1 QKADTV
7 KIESINQTTKIKS
20 ILTISSVC
28 SDGCFIGRL
37 GSTDRRYTCEARNKN
52 GTSGKTRFTVKISG
66 MPKAPVIHSSEVI
79 SSSSIL
85 VKWKAVTMVA
95 KPVILYTLYYNA
107 DQEKSPRAVNIT
119 VKNSTGNY
127 EHRLL
132 KLNQLTA
139 YSISLSATNIF
150 GEGTVSE
157 PVVEKTSPID
167 PQPPEILNDGTVT
180 HQNISLTFVKSLLNK
195 RGVIL

>member
-1 QKADTV
+1 LD
-7 KIESINQTTKIKS
+7 IFSG
-20 ILTISSVC
+20 LT
-28 SDGCFIGRL
+28 
-37 GSTDRRYTCEARNKN
+37 
-52 GTSGKTRFTVKISG
+52 G

-107 DQEKSPRAVNIT
+107 DHEKSPRAVNIT

-127 EHRLL
+127 EYRLL

-157 PVVEKTSPID
+157 PVVEKTSPIGKD
-167 PQPPEILNDGTVT
+167 KRALLLYQPVINSLWSQTLVVNSGTRTYLVHRLSSGSPSQAKKIT
-180 HQNISLTFVKSLLNK
+180 MSSFLKNYAIQ
-195 RGVIL
+195 